1 MNGSLLALAA
11 VFLAVAAVFLGRHG
25 KASDAAAAR
34 NARFAGITLF
44 VAGLAFFAA
53 AFVPMLK

>member
-1 MNGSLLALAA
+1 MNGILLAPAA

-25 KASDAAAAR
+25 KAADAAAAR
-34 NARFAGITLF
+34 NARFAGVSFF